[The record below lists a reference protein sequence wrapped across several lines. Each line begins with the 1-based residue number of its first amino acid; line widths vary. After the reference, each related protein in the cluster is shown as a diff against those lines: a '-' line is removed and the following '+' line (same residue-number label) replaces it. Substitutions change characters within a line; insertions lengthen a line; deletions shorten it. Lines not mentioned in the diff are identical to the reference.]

1 MKTIL
6 KKYENEILGSK
17 LENNIILKNS
27 IISSSSKWFKGSKN
41 RGIR

>member
-1 MKTIL
+1 MKTIFR
-6 KKYENEILGSK
+6 KYENEIIGIK

-27 IISSSSKWFKGSKN
+27 IISSSTKWFKGSKN